1 MSGRF
6 QSNLVERNQFDRPGG
21 LKNRLNQKEL
31 IYIKDSFKL
40 HDTNKTNEIDIDE
53 LKQALDKFGIE
64 YSNDESLQKIFND
77 AEKNGSTNLDFD
89 QLINA
94 ITSRMED
101 IDSMSELQ
109 KVFCLF
115 LGDENVDKIE
125 FKHIRK
131 ECPFLTDEEI
141 KEMIEKADEDK
152 DGKIN
157 FEEFDSVITP
167 PGEMLFTVMPR
178 FERVSARFFI

>member
-1 MSGRF
+1 
-6 QSNLVERNQFDRPGG
+6 
-21 LKNRLNQKEL
+21 
-31 IYIKDSFKL
+31 
-40 HDTNKTNEIDIDE
+40 
-53 LKQALDKFGIE
+53 
-64 YSNDESLQKIFND
+64 
-77 AEKNGSTNLDFD
+77 
-89 QLINA
+89 
-94 ITSRMED
+94 
-101 IDSMSELQ
+101 MSELQ

-157 FEEFDSVITP
+157 FEEFHKIVTKLI
-167 PGEMLFTVMPR
+167 
-178 FERVSARFFI
+178 

>member
-1 MSGRF
+1 MTGIF

-94 ITSRMED
+94 ITSRM
-101 IDSMSELQ
+101 
-109 KVFCLF
+109 
-115 LGDENVDKIE
+115 
-125 FKHIRK
+125 
-131 ECPFLTDEEI
+131 
-141 KEMIEKADEDK
+141 
-152 DGKIN
+152 
-157 FEEFDSVITP
+157 
-167 PGEMLFTVMPR
+167 
-178 FERVSARFFI
+178 